1 MLVETRGLSKHYG
14 SILALDGLDLQLE
27 PGAIGLVGAN
37 GAGKSTLIKILLGL
51 IEPTAGSAEMMGLD
65 VAAHGTDLRQRVGYM
80 PEHDSLA
87 LGMTAT
93 EFVSHMAEM
102 SGLPRNAARER
113 TAEILRHVGLFEARY
128 REMAGYSTGMRQRVK
143 LAQALVHDPDFVLLD
158 EPTNGLDPEG
168 RDEMLELIRRTATT
182 FGISVLMSTHLLGE
196 IERVCEHLV
205 VLSAGKLV
213 HQGALTEFT
222 ASTETLE
229 IEVEGDASRLASRLS
244 AAGMEATAD
253 GRRVLVSTGDG
264 NPYASIRDS
273 IVELDLGLVRMKQ
286 RRRAL
291 EDLFRGD
298 SDADGE
304 VAAADR
310 TGQASG

>member
-1 MLVETRGLSKHYG
+1 LLVETGGLSKHYG
-14 SILALDGLDLQLE
+14 SIRALDALDLQLE

-65 VAAHGTDLRQRVGYM
+65 VAKHGTDLRQRVGYM

-87 LGMTAT
+87 LDMTAT
-93 EFVSHMAEM
+93 EFVGHMAEM
-102 SGLPRNAARER
+102 SGLPRSAARER

-213 HQGALTEFT
+213 HQGPLTEFT

-229 IEVEGDASRLASRLS
+229 IEVEGDATRLAARLGAS
-244 AAGMEATAD
+244 GMVASAD
-253 GRRVLVSTGDG
+253 GRRVLVSTEGG
-264 NPYASIRDS
+264 VPYASVRDA

-298 SDADGE
+298 VDDPDPVPDQTETAG
-304 VAAADR
+304 V
-310 TGQASG
+310 

>member
-1 MLVETRGLSKHYG
+1 MLVETGGLSKHYG
-14 SILALDGLDLQLE
+14 SIRALDALDLQLE

-65 VAAHGTDLRQRVGYM
+65 VAKHGTDLRQRVGYM

-87 LGMTAT
+87 LDMTAT
-93 EFVSHMAEM
+93 EFVGHMAEM
-102 SGLPRNAARER
+102 SGLPRSAARER

-213 HQGALTEFT
+213 HQGPLTEFT

-229 IEVEGDASRLASRLS
+229 IEVEGDATRLAARLGAS
-244 AAGMEATAD
+244 GMVASAD
-253 GRRVLVSTGDG
+253 GRRVLVSTEGG
-264 NPYASIRDS
+264 VPYASVRDA

-298 SDADGE
+298 VDDPDPVPDQTETAG
-304 VAAADR
+304 V
-310 TGQASG
+310 